1 MPAPTAEELANMP
14 LEELEAMVMAES
26 QKLSDLLATGGD
38 ETIPAGAPMGDMPV
52 AEGPAIEEEIPDVA
66 VSPLMNPEVPLDM
79 LSPDLIQGATSALVG
94 AGYLDSATSEMTPD
108 LIAVLQTVSDLL
120 APGLYNLN
128 NDNDLMEFV
137 SGISNG
143 TIPVESAGTIAAG
156 GGPEPVPAGAITV

>member
-26 QKLSDLLATGGD
+26 QKLSDLLATGGN
-38 ETIPAGAPMGDMPV
+38 ETIPAGPPMGAP
-52 AEGPAIEEEIPDVA
+52 EELEEEITDVA
-66 VSPLMNPEVPLDM
+66 VSPIMNPEVPLDM
-79 LSPDLIQGATSALVG
+79 LSPDIIQGATSVLVE
-94 AGYLDSATSEMTPD
+94 AGYLDQATSQMTPD
-108 LIAVLQTVSDLL
+108 LIAVLQSVSDML

-156 GGPEPVPAGAITV
+156 GGPEPVPAGAITA